1 MADLPAT
8 CRVLTSEA
16 PPFAIKNASPSWF
29 SLWQLS
35 PAAIGQPIS
44 AMLKSADA
52 DASSKL
58 MTSFRREGHAKVR
71 LTNAR
76 PDGLVI
82 GHDLELIKTAEGL
95 LATSTAIAPAVSLKE
110 RLRQLVPVQAN
121 AIKALRKEHG
131 SKVRHAK
138 DTRPRLASSS
148 RH

>member
-1 MADLPAT
+1 MSALPSI
-8 CRVLTSEA
+8 CWVLTSEQ
-16 PPFAIKNASPSWF
+16 PPFAIKNASSSWF
-29 SLWQLS
+29 NLWQLS
-35 PAAIGQPIS
+35 PPAAIGQPIS

-58 MTSFRREGHAKVR
+58 MTTFRREGHAKVR

-82 GHDLELIKTAEGL
+82 GHDLELVKTAEGL

-121 AIKALRKEHG
+121 AIKALRKEYG
-131 SKVRHAK
+131 SKVRQA
-138 DTRPRLASSS
+138 
-148 RH
+148 